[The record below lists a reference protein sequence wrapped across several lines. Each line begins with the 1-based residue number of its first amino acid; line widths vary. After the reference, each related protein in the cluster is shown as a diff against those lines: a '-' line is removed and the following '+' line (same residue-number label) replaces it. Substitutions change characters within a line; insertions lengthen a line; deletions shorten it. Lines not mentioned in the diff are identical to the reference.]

1 MAKRS
6 STSIERRLRVAA
18 ALLAA
23 SGAAACSD
31 SATAS
36 ARSASQLAFS
46 LASPSASTAASAA
59 VVPVTKNGHTLD
71 LTQVSVTIERA
82 KLKPVH
88 DAVCAGGDDANEQGD
103 DEHHTGS
110 SEHGDDDC
118 PSLKVGPT
126 TIALPLSG
134 NVVTVPADALPAG
147 TFHELEVRVSQVH
160 LVGTF
165 DGQAFDVTLPV
176 NVRTEIEFETPLVV
190 TAGTATSIDMAA
202 LEGVNVPV
210 ADWLV
215 NTDGSLID
223 PSKVASNSSL
233 LTQIRNRIAASLH
246 AFEDRDHDGHDDH
259 HGHG

>member
-31 SATAS
+31 SATAN

-46 LASPSASTAASAA
+46 LGSPTASTAATAASAA

-88 DAVCAGGDDANEQGD
+88 DAVCAGDDDANEQGD

-126 TIALPLSG
+126 TIALPLTG

-147 TFHELEVRVSQVH
+147 TFHELEVRISQLH

-176 NVRTEIEFETPLVV
+176 GVRTEIEFETPLVV
-190 TAGTATSIDMAA
+190 TAGTATSIT
-202 LEGVNVPV
+202 VNVPV